1 MLSRLLKTRG
11 LLRFY
16 GFEDKSERWSKNWW
30 HYADSNVFGDE
41 TPEERGYQQSAHDV
55 EASKNWEKF
64 PRVIWQN
71 DLDADG
77 KNLTKIVDAET
88 RNNPLGDYDP
98 NNQTVSV
105 SEIKTRIF
113 HILRHFEQ
121 VDLRKVDWK
130 ASLLQGL
137 KFDDFERIAFLTSV
151 EHEFATVFEDN
162 VFDNL
167 KTLEDVVGYLA
178 TDRYI
183 V

>member
-1 MLSRLLKTRG
+1 MITRLLKPSH
-11 LLRFY
+11 LVRFY
-16 GFEDKSERWSKNWW
+16 GFEDKSERWTKNWW

-41 TPEERGYQQSAHDV
+41 TPEERGYQQSAHDL
-55 EASKNWEKF
+55 ANNKNWEKF
-64 PRVIWQN
+64 PRIIWQK
-71 DLDADG
+71 DIDANG
-77 KNLTKIVDAET
+77 ESPTKILEAET
-88 RNNPLGDYDP
+88 RDNPLGDYDP
-98 NNQTVSV
+98 NNQTVPV

-130 ASLLQGL
+130 ASLLSGL
-137 KFDDFERIAFLTSV
+137 KFDDYERIAFLTSI
-151 EHEFATVFEDN
+151 EQEFATVFEDN